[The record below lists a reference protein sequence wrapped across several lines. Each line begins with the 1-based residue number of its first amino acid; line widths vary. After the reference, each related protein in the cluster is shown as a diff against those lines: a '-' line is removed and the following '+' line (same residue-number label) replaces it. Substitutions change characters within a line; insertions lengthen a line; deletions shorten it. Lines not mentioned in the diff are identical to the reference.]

1 MRALGA
7 AILSVHLSGLCD
19 DRPTWGARPRTGVF
33 LSDVSLLAQIG
44 AYIDSLVH
52 PSARLDP
59 LTAARHRAF
68 IAPRLVGGLIALTA
82 LPIHLALS
90 GVPGTLE
97 ILFYA
102 WLATPILVA
111 YFLSRTGNY
120 DAAQLAS
127 SASMTAL
134 VSIVSLA
141 TGGIAS
147 FAAVWLV
154 VVPLEAALSASRRV
168 VLTASAMA
176 LVAAGALYVMPP
188 VFGAVSASPALMAL
202 GVISAA
208 LYATGLA
215 LGSAS
220 LARTSSRLL
229 VVEEDRYRLLARNI
243 TDVITRHR
251 RNGTVRFASPAAES
265 LFGIPAKTLLGHGLF
280 DRVHVADRP
289 AYLTA
294 LANAATQAVDGSVE
308 FRIRRES
315 RDQPDA
321 RVSFIWVE
329 MRCRALD
336 RPADQKDAESEVVA
350 VIRDVTDRKMQEQ
363 SVEEARQD
371 AERANAA
378 KSRFLATMSHE
389 LRTPLNAIIGFS
401 EMLANEEMM
410 QLDAARRRE
419 YASLIGELGH
429 HLLSVVNGILDMSKI
444 ELGNFEITPEPF
456 TPAPVIGT
464 CCDLMAL
471 RAREAGIDLV
481 CRLATDLPDVV
492 ADKRAV
498 KQILINLLSN
508 AIKFTQRGG
517 KVVVTAEAQN
527 ATMLLRVEDTGVGI
541 GEDDLPHVGD
551 PFFQAR
557 TAYDRPHD
565 GTGLGLSIVKGL
577 VELHGGELDIKSRV
591 GSGTTVSVRLPID
604 CEKATV
610 TEIAPKIHDLPVP
623 EPATVTDL
631 RMRKRA

>member
-1 MRALGA
+1 
-7 AILSVHLSGLCD
+7 
-19 DRPTWGARPRTGVF
+19 VF

-68 IAPRLVGGLIALTA
+68 IAPRLVGGLIGLTA

-90 GVPGTLE
+90 GVPSTLE

-111 YFLSRTGNY
+111 YFLSRTGGY

-134 VSIVSLA
+134 VSVVSLA

-168 VLTASAMA
+168 VLIASAMA

-265 LFGIPAKTLLGHGLF
+265 LFGVSAKTLFGHGLF

-289 AYLTA
+289 AYMTA
-294 LANAATQAVDGSVE
+294 LANAATQAVDSSVE
-308 FRIRRES
+308 FRIRRELP
-315 RDQPDA
+315 DQPDA

-336 RPADQKDAESEVVA
+336 RSADQKDAEGEVVA

-419 YASLIGELGH
+419 YAALIGESGH

-444 ELGNFEITPEPF
+444 ESGNFEITPEPF

-481 CRLATDLPDVV
+481 CRVATDLPDIV

-517 KVVVTAEAQN
+517 KVVVTAETQS

-551 PFFQAR
+551 PFFQVR

-565 GTGLGLSIVKGL
+565 RTGLGLSIVKGL

-610 TEIAPKIHDLPVP
+610 TEIAPKIQALPVP
-623 EPATVTDL
+623 EAATVTDL

>member
-1 MRALGA
+1 M
-7 AILSVHLSGLCD
+7 
-19 DRPTWGARPRTGVF
+19 
-33 LSDVSLLAQIG
+33 SLFAQIRD
-44 AYIDSLVH
+44 YIDSLVH
-52 PSARLDP
+52 PSARLDA

-68 IAPRLVGGLIALTA
+68 IAPRFIGGLLALTA
-82 LPIHLALS
+82 LPIHLALG

-111 YFLSRTGNY
+111 CYLSRTGQY
-120 DAAQLAS
+120 ERAQLMS
-127 SASMTAL
+127 C
-134 VSIVSLA
+134 VSLAALITAVGMA
-141 TGGIAS
+141 TGGITS

-168 VLTASAMA
+168 VMAASAVA
-176 LVAAGALYVMPP
+176 LAAAGLLYLVGQPP
-188 VFGAVSASPALMAL
+188 MFAAAAPSATLTAL

-220 LARTSSRLL
+220 LARTGSRLL
-229 VVEEDRYRLLARNI
+229 IVEEDRYRLLARNI

-265 LFGIPAKTLLGHGLF
+265 LFGIAAKTLLGHGLF
-280 DRVHVADRP
+280 DRVHVGDRP

-294 LANAATQAVDGSVE
+294 LADAAVQGLSSSVE
-308 FRIRRES
+308 FRIRRDSARDNES
-315 RDQPDA
+315 PAQ
-321 RVSFIWVE
+321 FIWVE

-336 RPADQKDAESEVVA
+336 RAEGDDAQREREVVA
-350 VIRDVTDRKMQEQ
+350 VMRDVTDRKVQEQ
-363 SVEEARQD
+363 AVEDAREE

-401 EMLANEEMM
+401 EMLANEETM
-410 QLDAARRRE
+410 QLDRTRRHE
-419 YASLIGELGH
+419 YAMLIGESGQ

-444 ELGNFEITPEPF
+444 ESGNFEITPEPF
-456 TPAPVIGT
+456 ALAPAIST

-471 RAREAGIDLV
+471 RAREAGIDLI
-481 CRLATDLPDVV
+481 CRMPADLPDIV

-498 KQILINLLSN
+498 KQITINLLSN
-508 AIKFTQRGG
+508 AIKFTGRGG
-517 KVVVTAEAQN
+517 QVSVCGEVADAHVIFT
-527 ATMLLRVEDTGVGI
+527 VEDTGVGI
-541 GEDDLPHVGD
+541 SESDLRHVGD
-551 PFFQAR
+551 PFFQVR

-577 VELHGGELDIKSRV
+577 VELHGGEFSIHSRV
-591 GSGTTVSVRLPID
+591 GSGTSVSVRLPID
-604 CEKATV
+604 CEKTRRVEPASNV
-610 TEIAPKIHDLPVP
+610 ERLPLP
-623 EPATVTDL
+623 EPVVLPTDI
-631 RMRKRA
+631 RVRKRA

>member
-1 MRALGA
+1 
-7 AILSVHLSGLCD
+7 
-19 DRPTWGARPRTGVF
+19 
-33 LSDVSLLAQIG
+33 VSLPAQIR

-52 PSARLDP
+52 PSARLDS

-68 IAPRLVGGLIALTA
+68 IAPRIIGGLVALTA
-82 LPIHLALS
+82 LPMHLALS
-90 GVPGTLE
+90 GVPSTLE
-97 ILFYA
+97 IVFYA

-111 YFLSRTGNY
+111 YYLSRSGDY
-120 DAAQLAS
+120 EGAQLVS
-127 SASMTAL
+127 SASLTAL
-134 VSIVSLA
+134 IAIVSFA
-141 TGGIAS
+141 SGGIAS

-168 VLTASAMA
+168 VLVASGMA
-176 LVAAGALYVMPP
+176 LFAAAMLFATGGPPVAAAGA
-188 VFGAVSASPALMAL
+188 SPGLMTL

-215 LGSAS
+215 LGSTS

-265 LFGIPAKTLLGHGLF
+265 LFGVPAKTLLGHGLF

-289 AYLTA
+289 AYLTS
-294 LANAATQAVDGSVE
+294 LANAATQGVGGSVE
-308 FRIRRES
+308 FRIRRETPEQS
-315 RDQPDA
+315 EAP
-321 RVSFIWVE
+321 VSFIWVE

-336 RPADQKDAESEVVA
+336 RAADDKEAEREVVA

-363 SVEEARQD
+363 AVEDARQE

-401 EMLANEEMM
+401 EMLSNEEMM

-419 YASLIGELGH
+419 YATLIGESGH

-444 ELGNFEITPEPF
+444 ESGNFEITPEPF

-481 CRLATDLPDVV
+481 CRVASDLPDIV

-508 AIKFTQRGG
+508 AIKFTHRGG
-517 KVVVTAEAQN
+517 SVVVTADIHD
-527 ATMLLRVEDTGVGI
+527 TSVVLRVEDTGVGI
-541 GEDDLPHVGD
+541 GEDDLRHVGD

-577 VELHGGELDIKSRV
+577 IELHGGELDIKSRV

-604 CEKATV
+604 CEKVRV
-610 TEIAPKIHDLPVP
+610 TEPTPKVARLPIP

-631 RMRKRA
+631 RVRKRA

>member
-1 MRALGA
+1 V
-7 AILSVHLSGLCD
+7 LSVRLSGLRHNPSD
-19 DRPTWGARPRTGVF
+19 LGSASNGRVWN
-33 LSDVSLLAQIG
+33 DVSLFAQLS
-44 AYIDSLVH
+44 AYIDTLVH
-52 PSARLDP
+52 SSARLDP

-68 IAPRLVGGLIALTA
+68 IAPRFIGGLIALTA

-90 GVPGTLE
+90 GVPSTLE
-97 ILFYA
+97 ILFYG
-102 WLATPILVA
+102 WLAAPISVA
-111 YFLSRTGNY
+111 AYLSRTGHY
-120 DAAQLAS
+120 EGAQLAS
-127 SASMTAL
+127 SASLAAL
-134 VSIVSLA
+134 IATVSFA

-147 FAAVWLV
+147 FAVVWLV
-154 VVPLEAALSASRRV
+154 VIPLEAALSASRRV
-168 VLTASAMA
+168 VLAASMMA
-176 LVAAGALYVMPP
+176 LVAAALLYA
-188 VFGAVSASPALMAL
+188 FGQPSVAMGTAVASPILIAL
-202 GVISAA
+202 GLISAA

-220 LARTSSRLL
+220 LARTGSRLL
-229 VVEEDRYRLLARNI
+229 IVEEDRYRLLARNI

-251 RNGTVRFASPAAES
+251 RNGTVRFASPAAEPV
-265 LFGIPAKTLLGHGLF
+265 FGVPPKTLLGHGLF

-294 LANAATQAVDGSVE
+294 LANAATQGVGSSVE
-308 FRIRRES
+308 FRIRRELPEAP
-315 RDQPDA
+315 QAPA
-321 RVSFIWVE
+321 NFIWVE

-336 RPADQKDAESEVVA
+336 RTAGENNGETEVVA
-350 VIRDVTDRKMQEQ
+350 VIRDVTDRKMQEHA
-363 SVEEARQD
+363 VDDARQE

-401 EMLANEEMM
+401 EMLTNEEMM

-419 YASLIGELGH
+419 YATLIGESGH

-444 ELGNFEITPEPF
+444 ESGNFEITPEPF
-456 TPAPVIGT
+456 AAAPVIGT

-471 RAREAGIDLV
+471 RAREAGVDLV
-481 CRLATDLPDVV
+481 CRLPDDLPDIV

-517 KVVVTAEAQN
+517 KVIVSAVVRGTDIV
-527 ATMLLRVEDTGVGI
+527 LRVEDTGVGI
-541 GEDDLPHVGD
+541 GEDDLRHVGD

-557 TAYDRPHD
+557 TTYDRPHD

-577 VELHGGELDIKSRV
+577 VGLHGGELSIESRV
-591 GSGTTVSVRLPID
+591 GAGTTVSVRLPKD
-604 CEKATV
+604 CEKTRV
-610 TEIAPKIHDLPVP
+610 TERAPKIERLPLP
-623 EPATVTDL
+623 EPATISDL

>member
-1 MRALGA
+1 M
-7 AILSVHLSGLCD
+7 
-19 DRPTWGARPRTGVF
+19 F

-168 VLTASAMA
+168 VLIASAMA

-265 LFGIPAKTLLGHGLF
+265 LFGVPAKTLLGHGLF

-294 LANAATQAVDGSVE
+294 LANAATQAVDSSVE

-315 RDQPDA
+315 PDQPDA

-336 RPADQKDAESEVVA
+336 RPADQKDAEGEVVA

-419 YASLIGELGH
+419 YASADRRVG
-429 HLLSVVNGILDMSKI
+429 
-444 ELGNFEITPEPF
+444 
-456 TPAPVIGT
+456 APP
-464 CCDLMAL
+464 
-471 RAREAGIDLV
+471 LV
-481 CRLATDLPDVV
+481 GR
-492 ADKRAV
+492 
-498 KQILINLLSN
+498 
-508 AIKFTQRGG
+508 QRHS
-517 KVVVTAEAQN
+517 
-527 ATMLLRVEDTGVGI
+527 RHVEDRVGKFRDHA
-541 GEDDLPHVGD
+541 GAVHAGAGD
-551 PFFQAR
+551 RNVLRSHGAAR
-557 TAYDRPHD
+557 TRGRHRP
-565 GTGLGLSIVKGL
+565 
-577 VELHGGELDIKSRV
+577 
-591 GSGTTVSVRLPID
+591 
-604 CEKATV
+604 C
-610 TEIAPKIHDLPVP
+610 VP
-623 EPATVTDL
+623 
-631 RMRKRA
+631 RCN

>member
-1 MRALGA
+1 
-7 AILSVHLSGLCD
+7 
-19 DRPTWGARPRTGVF
+19 VF

-111 YFLSRTGNY
+111 YFLSHTGNY

-134 VSIVSLA
+134 VSVVSWA

-154 VVPLEAALSASRRV
+154 VIPLEAALSASRRV
-168 VLTASAMA
+168 VLIASAMA
-176 LVAAGALYVMPP
+176 LVAAGALYVMGQPP
-188 VFGAVSASPALMAL
+188 MLAAAASPTLMAL

-265 LFGIPAKTLLGHGLF
+265 LFGVSAKALLGHGLF

-289 AYLTA
+289 AYMTA

-315 RDQPDA
+315 PDPLDA

-329 MRCRALD
+329 MRCRALE
-336 RPADQKDAESEVVA
+336 RSADQKDADNEVVA
-350 VIRDVTDRKMQEQ
+350 VIRDVTDRKVQEQ

-419 YASLIGELGH
+419 YASLIGESGH

-444 ELGNFEITPEPF
+444 ESGNFEITPEPF

-481 CRLATDLPDVV
+481 CRVATDLPDVV

-517 KVVVTAEAQN
+517 RVVVSAETQN

-557 TAYDRPHD
+557 NAYDRPHD

-577 VELHGGELDIKSRV
+577 VELHGGKLDIKSRV

-604 CEKATV
+604 CESATV
-610 TEIAPKIHDLPVP
+610 TEIAPKIKDLPVP

-631 RMRKRA
+631 RVRKRA